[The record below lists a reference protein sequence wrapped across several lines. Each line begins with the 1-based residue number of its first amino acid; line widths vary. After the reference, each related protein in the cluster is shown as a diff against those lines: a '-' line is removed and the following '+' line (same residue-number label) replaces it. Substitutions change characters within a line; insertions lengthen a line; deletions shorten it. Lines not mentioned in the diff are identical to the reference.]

1 MLKVLLSLAAL
12 AVPFAAQ
19 AQDSWQLSP
28 AASGET
34 LTLRG
39 GPAPSFPRHASL
51 EPLSNGLNR
60 DICVRLTEERG
71 RAVAEQPEWCHLSR
85 AGKPLGWI
93 AARALMPEG
102 LPFVRGFRNA
112 TDACMLIGESATTI
126 DFLDHSAWLVGCPDG
141 HADIATYKAA
151 GAAEMTRVSGYT
163 LLSVRRP

>member
-1 MLKVLLSLAAL
+1 MLNALLTLAAL

-19 AQDSWQLSP
+19 AQGSWQLSP
-28 AASGET
+28 AASGDA

-39 GPAPSFPRHASL
+39 GPAPSFPGRGRL
-51 EPLSNGLNR
+51 EPFSGGLNR

-71 RAVAEQPEWCHLSR
+71 RAVAAQPEWCHLSR
-85 AGKPLGWI
+85 DGKPLGWLS
-93 AARALMPEG
+93 ARALMPEG

-112 TDACMLIGESATTI
+112 ADTCMLIGESATTI
-126 DFLDHSAWLVGCPDG
+126 DFLDDAAWLVGCPDG

-163 LLSVRRP
+163 LLSVRRR